1 MPFTVICAP
10 QPPTM
15 VGCQTEMILTFGTIP
30 RYLNYQRLLAVLE
43 NLGLDLT
50 DVRREGT
57 FNLKQSFFR
66 HHFEDFTID
75 FIPKIGGDLSFSECN
90 KRRHAVPIGEI
101 EVFILSLTD
110 LIISKKATGRKK
122 DLHDV

>member
-1 MPFTVICAP
+1 MASQRFVENILSVCTMLYKMDVQYLLVGGTAVAFHGYLR
-10 QPPTM
+10 PTTTND
-15 VGCQTEMILTFGTIP
+15 GRLSDRDDFDFWYNP

-50 DVRREGT
+50 DVRREET

-75 FIPKIGGDLSFSECN
+75 FIPKIGGDLSFS
-90 KRRHAVPIGEI
+90 
-101 EVFILSLTD
+101 
-110 LIISKKATGRKK
+110 
-122 DLHDV
+122 